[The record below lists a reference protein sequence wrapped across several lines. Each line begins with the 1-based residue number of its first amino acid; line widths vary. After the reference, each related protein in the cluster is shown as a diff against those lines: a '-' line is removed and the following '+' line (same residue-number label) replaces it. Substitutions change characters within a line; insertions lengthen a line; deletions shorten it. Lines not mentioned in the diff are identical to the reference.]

1 MFASEIAKYCESWS
15 PDNKFLIF
23 MTISNDTT
31 NFDIWTLPLF
41 GDRKP
46 LPYLQTEFDEFGGRL
61 SPDGKWVLYES
72 DDSGKHEVYVRPLR
86 GSGGKLLVSA
96 AGGTMP
102 VWRRDGK
109 EIFYLSANNEMMAAK
124 VTQNG
129 SELAID
135 VARTLFQ
142 TQAESF
148 LPSYDVSPDGRR
160 FVMVTS
166 TPHKVASPITVVIN
180 WDAGLRK
187 Q

>member
-1 MFASEIAKYCESWS
+1 
-15 PDNKFLIF
+15 
-23 MTISNDTT
+23 
-31 NFDIWTLPLF
+31 
-41 GDRKP
+41 
-46 LPYLQTEFDEFGGRL
+46 
-61 SPDGKWVLYES
+61 
-72 DDSGKHEVYVRPLR
+72 
-86 GSGGKLLVSA
+86 
-96 AGGTMP
+96 MP

-109 EIFYLSANNEMMAAK
+109 EIFYLSANNELMAAK

-166 TPHKVASPITVVIN
+166 TPQKLPSPITVVIN